1 MEGVNGQ
8 ELSHRHELS
17 NYVATHSGDDSPTG
31 IIQALMIRVFRGTC
45 ITWIQQSSVKFSGDG
60 SDLHY
65 HNHSHYSNPS
75 IEIMSTLSQS
85 DHETRL

>member
-31 IIQALMIRVFRGTC
+31 IIQAIMIRVFRGTC

-60 SDLHY
+60 PVQALT
-65 HNHSHYSNPS
+65 S
-75 IEIMSTLSQS
+75 ITTIILT
-85 DHETRL
+85 TVTPP